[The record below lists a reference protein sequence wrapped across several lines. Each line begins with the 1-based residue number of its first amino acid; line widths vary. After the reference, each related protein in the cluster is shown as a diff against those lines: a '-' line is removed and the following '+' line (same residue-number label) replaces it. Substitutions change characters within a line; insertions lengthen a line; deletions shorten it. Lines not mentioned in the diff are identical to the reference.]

1 MDEPANPPAAPSDGR
16 QEAQGLLKGFLSYL
30 GLRSVGILLGYVTQ
44 IFLSRWLGSH
54 NFGYYSVLATSAFVL
69 AYIVGL
75 GYPTAMQRFL
85 PTYRLK
91 GDWASFR
98 GMVGFAA
105 QKMLRASFF
114 LAVLGGLVL
123 GIGHELHTGT
133 DPFYMAETWAALT
146 ILLLIPVQ
154 AAQEV
159 YEAGL
164 TAQQRWLDSF
174 LPSMVLTPVLFM
186 ISIAITDYFVPGK
199 ILVVHVLL
207 DYLVVNF
214 LSTSLQRYLLRRS
227 YPPGATREPVNV
239 SDAPTWRD
247 TSRPVLVMTMFGI
260 LTARADLFGVALFDG
275 HDDAGIYAAVLA
287 TAELLNTFS
296 KAANT
301 VVTPLIGPL
310 LMQKNETALQK
321 VLVDSARLATYP
333 TMIVAIFLTY
343 CGSDVLEIFGAG
355 YSSGY
360 WALVVLTWNQ
370 VLIASAGPPA
380 YVLIVSGHSV
390 KVAEGFAMSLALQI
404 VLLVILTWKFRML
417 GASASSLLAGLFL
430 RTLLSWYVTRYTGIR
445 FGFLGG
451 LTHTGLRGPR

>member
-1 MDEPANPPAAPSDGR
+1 MDEPVNPPAASDGTP
-16 QEAQGLLKGFLSYL
+16 EAQGLLKGFLSYL
-30 GLRSVGILLGYVTQ
+30 GLRSVGIVLGYLTQ

-54 NFGYYSVLATSAFVL
+54 KFGYYSVLATSAFVL

-91 GDWASFR
+91 GDWSSFR
-98 GMVGFAA
+98 GMVGYAA
-105 QKMLRASFF
+105 NKMLRASFF
-114 LAVLGGLVL
+114 LAILGGLVL
-123 GIGHELHTGT
+123 GIAHEVHTGT
-133 DPFYMAETWAALT
+133 DPFAMAETWAAVA

-186 ISIAITDYFVPGK
+186 IGIAVTDYLVPGQL
-199 ILVVHVLL
+199 LVVHVLL
-207 DYLVVNF
+207 TYLAVNF
-214 LSTSLQRYLLRRS
+214 ISTAIQRFLLHRS
-227 YPPGATREPVNV
+227 YPPGASKEPV
-239 SDAPTWRD
+239 SIADARTWDD

-310 LMQKNETALQK
+310 LLQKNEPALQK
-321 VLVDSARLATYP
+321 VLVNSARLATYP

-343 CGSDVLEIFGAG
+343 CGSDVLEIFGPG
-355 YSSGY
+355 YSVGY

-390 KVAEGFAMSLALQI
+390 KVAEGFAMSLSLQL
-404 VLLVILTWKFRML
+404 VLLVILTWKFHML
-417 GASASSLLAGLFL
+417 GASLSSLLAGLFL
-430 RTLLSWYVTRYTGIR
+430 RTLLAWYVTRYTGIR

-451 LTHTGLRGPR
+451 LTHTGIRG